1 VSNGQVW
8 QIANDIDIGGAIA
21 FTKGEQVTIAST
33 EPNPGRPEYRH
44 TVFSRLTGNWYQL
57 RDEDFEPVAYP
68 PPQPEAPPQHFAPGD
83 AFQQGVIAPPAPFV
97 APGDAFG
104 QQQYGQPLGAVQPA
118 KPPRTYTVAM
128 SKQDEKRV
136 LWYSTALVS
145 LGSLTVITTFLPW
158 LTVMGFNLGSGWNA
172 MLHRSSSGGFSVYI
186 HGEGVMFFT
195 GFWSIIVGLAIIV
208 GAVMLYRGYTAG
220 VWVARIAGG
229 FGVLF
234 SVLTTM
240 TVSFNGMTA
249 GIGLWL
255 FNIFSLAAM
264 IVAVLSIR
272 AFR

>member
-1 VSNGQVW
+1 MSNGQIW

-21 FTKGEQVTIAST
+21 FTKGEQVTIAKT
-33 EPNPGRPEYRH
+33 EPNPERPENRH

-57 RDEDFEPVAYP
+57 RDEDFEPMQYA
-68 PPQPEAPPQHFAPGD
+68 PPQPAEPQHFAPGD

-104 QQQYGQPLGAVQPA
+104 QQQYGQPLGAVQPVR
-118 KPPRTYTVAM
+118 PPRTYTVAL
-128 SKQDEKRV
+128 SKKDEKLV
-136 LWYSTALVS
+136 IWYSSAIGALG
-145 LGSLTVITTFLPW
+145 LLIIITTFLPW

-172 MLHRSSSGGFSVYI
+172 MLHGSSSGGFSIFI
-186 HGEGVMFFT
+186 HGEGVLFFT
-195 GFWSIIVGLAIIV
+195 GFWSIFIGLTIIV
-208 GAVMLYRGYTAG
+208 GAVMLYMRYTAG
-220 VWVARIAGG
+220 VWVARIAGF

-255 FNIFSLAAM
+255 FNVFSLAAV
-264 IVAVLSIR
+264 IVAVLSIK

>member
-1 VSNGQVW
+1 MSNGQVW
-8 QIANDIDIGGAIA
+8 QITNDIDIGGTIA
-21 FTKGEQVTIAST
+21 FTRGEQVTIASS
-33 EPNPGRPEYRH
+33 EPNPQRPEYRH
-44 TVFSRLTGNWYQL
+44 TVYSRLTGNWYQL
-57 RDEDFEPVAYP
+57 RDEDFEPVQYP

-97 APGDAFG
+97 SPGDAFG

-118 KPPRTYTVAM
+118 RAPKTYTVTL
-128 SKQDEKRV
+128 SKKDEK
-136 LWYSTALVS
+136 LLIWYSSALGA
-145 LGSLTVITTFLPW
+145 LGLLTIITTFLPW

-172 MLHRSSSGGFSVYI
+172 MLHGSSNGGFSFLI
-186 HGEGVMFFT
+186 RGEGVLFFT
-195 GFWSIIVGLAIIV
+195 GFWSILIGLAIIV
-208 GAVMLYRGYTAG
+208 GAVMLFMRYTAG
-220 VWVARIAGG
+220 VWVARIAG
-229 FGVLF
+229 FLGVLF

-255 FNIFSLAAM
+255 FNIFSLAAV